1 MTTAVL
7 FHLAQNTKLA
17 AALGG
22 LTAADTW
29 LLVFTGIVAISTV
42 VYAFLTWRLVS
53 ETKRLRV
60 AQTEP
65 MVSVSYHPRE
75 EWINFIDFS
84 IKNVGAGPA
93 LDIRLEVDPDFEYVK
108 DKWLSE
114 LNLFKNGL
122 KYLGPGEERRFF
134 LTSLTEDGDAKV
146 GTPFEVRVT
155 YRGTI
160 GGQKTDQF
168 VINFSE
174 WEGLMQ
180 LGKPPL
186 HEIADSMKSLAKR
199 LG

>member
-22 LTAADTW
+22 MTTADTW
-29 LLVFTGIVAISTV
+29 LLVFSGIVLFQRSFMR
-42 VYAFLTWRLVS
+42 FLGRLVS

-65 MVSVSYHPRE
+65 MVSVTYHPRE

-122 KYLGPGEERRFF
+122 KYLGPNEERRFF